1 MLHTIIA
8 LSSNSNAGK
17 VRIKPMN
24 TRLTE
29 KQIAQVQDILMEEL
43 DVKREQLTPEAR
55 WVEHLSADSLD
66 VVQIVMRIEEDF
78 NIALSDDVAEKAV
91 TVQTL
96 YETLADQLGQ

>member
-1 MLHTIIA
+1 
-8 LSSNSNAGK
+8 
-17 VRIKPMN
+17 MN

-29 KQIAQVQDILMEEL
+29 KQIARVQDILMEEL

-55 WVEHLSADSLD
+55 WVEDLSGDSLD

-78 NIALSDDVAEKAV
+78 NITLSDEAAGNGM
-91 TVQTL
+91 TVEQL